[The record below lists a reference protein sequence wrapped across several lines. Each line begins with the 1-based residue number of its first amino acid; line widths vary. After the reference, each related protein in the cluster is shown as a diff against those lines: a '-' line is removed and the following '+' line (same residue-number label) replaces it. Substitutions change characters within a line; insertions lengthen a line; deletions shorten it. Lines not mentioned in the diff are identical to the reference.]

1 MAMVNIEA
9 LDSHAGKYDMC
20 QWMHKISMPNQAIYI
35 NLGTI
40 NIISKIDSGSTEL
53 AIVLEPRKLWS
64 WAIPE

>member
-9 LDSHAGKYDMC
+9 LDSHAGKYDKC

-40 NIISKIDSGSTEL
+40 KIISKIDSGSTRAKKTL
-53 AIVLEPRKLWS
+53 MMSHPGIDRL
-64 WAIPE
+64 